1 MHGHQNCGGQRL
13 GAWETLT
20 SLLVTETGCKNL
32 HKLLRMAVGCKDV
45 CRHLAT
51 VAGCKNLHELSRT
64 AIGCKDVHRHSEIS
78 MNSQGQ
84 QLDVEMSVDF
94 NYLITLTGFKN
105 LHKLSRTAKDVKTR
119 TWLQRLGGISA
130 TAMWNCWGA
139 GTSVWSTCEGT
150 AITTKIKHTHTHTQT
165 TRKNRSAAFEV
176 LYRSMRTV
184 LIQCMC

>member
-1 MHGHQNCGGQRL
+1 MCQTSLKHIFRPTRASMHAHQNCGGQRL

-20 SLLVTETGCKNL
+20 SLLVTEAGCKNL

-64 AIGCKDVHRHSEIS
+64 AIGHKDVHRHSETGFNNLHELSRKTIGCKDVHRHSETS

-84 QLDVEMSVDF
+84 QLGVEMSVDF

-105 LHKLSRTAKDVKTR
+105 LHKLSRTVTGCKRCQDTYLI
-119 TWLQRLGGISA
+119 TE
-130 TAMWNCWGA
+130 A
-139 GTSVWSTCEGT
+139 GW
-150 AITTKIKHTHTHTQT
+150 
-165 TRKNRSAAFEV
+165 
-176 LYRSMRTV
+176 Y
-184 LIQCMC
+184 